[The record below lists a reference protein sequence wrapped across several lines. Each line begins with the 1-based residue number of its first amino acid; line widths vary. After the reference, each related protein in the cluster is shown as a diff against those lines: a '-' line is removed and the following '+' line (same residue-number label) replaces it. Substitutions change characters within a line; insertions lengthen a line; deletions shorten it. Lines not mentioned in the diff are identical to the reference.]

1 MTSTP
6 TIIEAILGRRST
18 APRTL
23 GLPGPGPE
31 DLHSLASAAAA
42 APDHGRLG
50 RLRLIH
56 IPDDKR
62 DALADLFTEAARA
75 ADPNASDAVIE
86 AAGARALYGP
96 MLPAIIATIE
106 DNHRDIPPHEQWIS
120 VGAALQNVLLAA
132 EARGFAAKMVSGRRV
147 RSPVLRLAFRLAQSD
162 HLVGFVMLGTVS
174 AEAGSKPASRRAS
187 GQILS
192 SWSPP
197 GQ

>member
-6 TIIEAILGRRST
+6 TIIDAILGRRST
-18 APRTL
+18 APRTV

-50 RLRLIH
+50 PLRLIH

-62 DALADLFTEAARA
+62 DALADLFMESAHA
-75 ADPNASDAVIE
+75 ADPNASAAVFE
-86 AAGARALYGP
+86 AAGARALSGP
-96 MLPAIIATIE
+96 VLLAVIAHIQDDHT
-106 DNHRDIPPHEQWIS
+106 DIPPHEKWIS